1 MLNSTAAKKFVGETC
16 VVCEEIKLAGIH
28 LYTAFIC
35 EECERDIIHT
45 DTNNPQYKYYLK
57 QLKKVNNPEIYS

>member
-1 MLNSTAAKKFVGETC
+1 MLNSTAAKDLVGEAC
-16 VVCEEIKLAGIH
+16 VVCEEVKSVGIH

-35 EECERDIIHT
+35 KECEKDIIHT
-45 DTNNPQYKYYLK
+45 DTDNPKYKYYLK